1 MRSVSET
8 DRHGDKM
15 RRICQNNAFCR
26 DKGQG
31 WHIDFGKICAGER
44 PMSEETAEIIIRI
57 SRILEQEDLISGE
70 ELLRILELL
79 QKGQCADMQI
89 GMPGHS
95 KKG

>member
-57 SRILEQEDLISGE
+57 SRILDG
-70 ELLRILELL
+70 LRTDTSLSYYAS
-79 QKGQCADMQI
+79 AD
-89 GMPGHS
+89 PDF
-95 KKG
+95 